1 MLLAKMRKNDIIT
14 HSWRCFCI
22 SHPSLPPH
30 FFTSLS
36 PLLSTNGS
44 DSSQSSLRRDG
55 TLTTANASGGEPGSG
70 GPARMR
76 RICRAPGASSR
87 RGREGGRRAG
97 AEIRAPGEGRRE
109 RERAALAVP
118 QRRPGGADRARAAPA
133 DRRGATP
140 RAEGGKGGT
149 APGRRRGGAGGIRP
163 SPVGVAACR
172 RPAQPGRPA
181 SGPGG
186 RGPTP
191 RPRGDGIPVA
201 GTRARLA
208 GRRGPR
214 WGRRTTPGF
223 SMNQIRRDW
232 ELNVLPVAEAGRTT

>member
-70 GPARMR
+70 GPARTR
-76 RICRAPGASSR
+76 RIRRAPGASSR

-118 QRRPGGADRARAAPA
+118 QRASGGGRSRPRRPGGSAGGDAAGGRRKGGDGPRASAGRGGGDPPFA
-133 DRRGATP
+133 RRG
-140 RAEGGKGGT
+140 RGGSPTGSTGT
-149 APGRRRGGAGGIRP
+149 TGLGAGGAGAD
-163 SPVGVAACR
+163 AAAARGRHPR
-172 RPAQPGRPA
+172 RRDE
-181 SGPGG
+181 S
-186 RGPTP
+186 TP
-191 RPRGDGIPVA
+191 RREEGTKVGTEDHPRIQHESNSSRL
-201 GTRARLA
+201 GTERLTC
-208 GRRGPR
+208 G
-214 WGRRTTPGF
+214 
-223 SMNQIRRDW
+223 
-232 ELNVLPVAEAGRTT
+232 